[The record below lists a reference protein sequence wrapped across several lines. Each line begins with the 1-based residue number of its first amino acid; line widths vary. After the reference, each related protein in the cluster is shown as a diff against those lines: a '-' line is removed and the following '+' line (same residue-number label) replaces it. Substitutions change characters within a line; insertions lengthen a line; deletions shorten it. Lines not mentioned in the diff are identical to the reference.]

1 MSRGRLGRLLL
12 VCTCA
17 GSIAVGLTWM
27 AVELQREPPA
37 ATTPSEAT
45 PAVVS
50 TATPPETEV
59 PLPTPRVA
67 PTRGTAPVRE
77 RIEGAGVPRSVEVRA
92 LGLQAP
98 VVPIRS
104 QGPLLVPPDDP
115 TVLGWWSG
123 GAVAGAARGS
133 ALVTGHT
140 VHDGGGALDDLE
152 LVPMGSTIV
161 VRTDRGR
168 LTYRAT
174 SVEVVGKE
182 ALARRAPQLF
192 SRDVPGRLV
201 LVTCEDW
208 NGTGYE
214 SNVVVKAELA

>member
-1 MSRGRLGRLLL
+1 M
-12 VCTCA
+12 A
-17 GSIAVGLTWM
+17 GAPRAV
-27 AVELQREPPA
+27 A
-37 ATTPSEAT
+37 
-45 PAVVS
+45 
-50 TATPPETEV
+50 
-59 PLPTPRVA
+59 
-67 PTRGTAPVRE
+67 
-77 RIEGAGVPRSVEVRA
+77 VRA
-92 LGLQAP
+92 LGLEAT

-104 QGPLLVPPDDP
+104 QGQLLVPPDDP

-152 LVPMGSTIV
+152 LVPVGSTIV
-161 VRTDRGR
+161 VRTDRGPLR
-168 LTYRAT
+168 YRTT

-182 ALARRAPQLF
+182 ALARRAARLF
-192 SRDVPGRLV
+192 SQDAPGRLV

-214 SNVVVKAELA
+214 SNVVVLAEPA